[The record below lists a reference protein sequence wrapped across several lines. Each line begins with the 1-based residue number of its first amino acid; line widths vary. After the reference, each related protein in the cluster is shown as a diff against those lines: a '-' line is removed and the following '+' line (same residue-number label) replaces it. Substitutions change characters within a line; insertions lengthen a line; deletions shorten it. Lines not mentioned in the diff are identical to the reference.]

1 MFNTASPY
9 ELRKK
14 LEKIYVWLYER
25 HKTNLNRSNDY
36 MNIWLYANTQN
47 RSNVHCWPN
56 TRISQ
61 VNKLKISLK
70 SKLNKTHKGKF
81 LVYLV
86 LAILNFFF
94 ELLNSMGLGKINWIK
109 IFANP
114 THQKKKR
121 QFKRSGWVGLS
132 LQVDG
137 WIYPSTTKC
146 LILISLKMSVT
157 IRN

>member
-1 MFNTASPY
+1 M
-9 ELRKK
+9 
-14 LEKIYVWLYER
+14 
-25 HKTNLNRSNDY
+25 
-36 MNIWLYANTQN
+36 
-47 RSNVHCWPN
+47 HCWPN

-121 QFKRSGWVGLS
+121 QFKRSRLVGLS

-137 WIYPSTTKC
+137 WIYPSTTNYKV
-146 LILISLKMSVT
+146 LNI
-157 IRN
+157 N